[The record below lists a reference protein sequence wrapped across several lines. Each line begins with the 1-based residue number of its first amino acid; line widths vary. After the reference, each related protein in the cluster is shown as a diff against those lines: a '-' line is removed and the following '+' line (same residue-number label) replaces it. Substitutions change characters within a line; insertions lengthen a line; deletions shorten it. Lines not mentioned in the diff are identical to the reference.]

1 MLLAITAAA
10 KKRCR
15 LNVKKLSNL
24 NTVNK
29 MEQTIYKPHS
39 GNDFLA
45 DVMLSCP
52 FCGGE
57 PELTFI
63 GNDYSKK
70 RKVEIKCRGC
80 RVTLVNAGIRSG
92 SEQLAKLSIE
102 AWNKRVGGHGA

>member
-1 MLLAITAAA
+1 
-10 KKRCR
+10 
-15 LNVKKLSNL
+15 LSNL

-57 PELTFI
+57 PQLTFI

-70 RKVEIKCRGC
+70 RKVEIKCKGC
-80 RVTLVNAGIRSG
+80 RVTMVNAGIRSG
-92 SEQLAKLSIE
+92 SEQLAKWSIE

>member
-1 MLLAITAAA
+1 MLTTT
-10 KKRCR
+10 
-15 LNVKKLSNL
+15 L

-29 MEQTIYKPHS
+29 MKQTIYKPHS

-57 PELTFI
+57 PQLTFI

-70 RKVEIKCRGC
+70 RKVEIKCKKC
-80 RVTLVNAGIRSG
+80 RVTMVNAGIRSG

-102 AWNKRVGGHGA
+102 AWNKRVSGHGA